1 MNLFDDMNLNIPRME
16 QQRYEKIK
24 KSNKYMELDVLIGG
38 EDEDLGDGLIA
49 KSPVV
54 STTIKGVGPKE
65 VGCMYMTLHE
75 LIKSLEKEFPSACFA
90 AKVCMRT
97 ENDGVASIEKFKI
110 EEE

>member
-1 MNLFDDMNLNIPRME
+1 MNLFDDVNLNIPRME

-24 KSNKYMELDVLIGG
+24 KSNRYMELDVLIGG

-49 KSPVV
+49 KSPVI

-110 EEE
+110 EED

>member
-38 EDEDLGDGLIA
+38 EDEDLGDGFVA
-49 KSPVV
+49 KSPVI

>member
-1 MNLFDDMNLNIPRME
+1 MNLFDNVNLNIPRME

-24 KSNKYMELDVLIGG
+24 KSGKYMELDVLIGS
-38 EDEDLGDGLIA
+38 DNEDLGDGFIV

-54 STTIKGVGPKE
+54 STTIKGVGAKE

-75 LIKSLEKEFPSACFA
+75 LIKSLEKEFPSECFV
-90 AKVCMRT
+90 AKLSMRA
-97 ENDGVASIEKFKI
+97 EHDGAVSIEKFKI

>member
-1 MNLFDDMNLNIPRME
+1 MNLFDDIDLNTHRME

>member
-1 MNLFDDMNLNIPRME
+1 MNLFDDINLNIPRME

-24 KSNKYMELDVLIGG
+24 KSNKYMELDVLIGSD
-38 EDEDLGDGLIA
+38 DEDLGDGFVA

-97 ENDGVASIEKFKI
+97 ETDGVASIEKFKM
-110 EEE
+110 EED

>member
-1 MNLFDDMNLNIPRME
+1 MNLFDDINLNIPRIE

-24 KSNKYMELDVLIGG
+24 KSNRYMELDVLIGSD
-38 EDEDLGDGLIA
+38 DEDLGDGFIA
-49 KSPVV
+49 KSPVI

-75 LIKSLEKEFPSACFA
+75 LIKSLEKEFPSECFV
-90 AKVCMRT
+90 AKLSMRA
-97 ENDGVASIEKFKI
+97 EHDGAVSIKKFKI

>member
-1 MNLFDDMNLNIPRME
+1 MNLFDDINLNIPRME

-24 KSNKYMELDVLIGG
+24 KSNKYMELDVLIGD
-38 EDEDLGDGLIA
+38 EDEDLGDGFIV

-54 STTIKGVGPKE
+54 STTIKGVGAKE

-75 LIKSLEKEFPSACFA
+75 LIKSLEKEFPSECFV
-90 AKVCMRT
+90 AKLSMRA
-97 ENDGVASIEKFKI
+97 EHDGAVSIEKFKI

>member
-1 MNLFDDMNLNIPRME
+1 MNLFDDINLNIPRME

-24 KSNKYMELDVLIGG
+24 KSNKYMELDVLIGSD
-38 EDEDLGDGLIA
+38 DEDLGDGLVA

-90 AKVCMRT
+90 AKICMRT
-97 ENDGVASIEKFKI
+97 ENDGVASIERFKI

>member
-1 MNLFDDMNLNIPRME
+1 MNLFDDVNLNIPRME

-24 KSNKYMELDVLIGG
+24 KSGKYMELDVLIGS
-38 EDEDLGDGLIA
+38 DNEDLGDGFIV

-54 STTIKGVGPKE
+54 STTIKGVGAKE

-110 EEE
+110 EED

>member
-1 MNLFDDMNLNIPRME
+1 MNLFDDINLNIPRME

-24 KSNKYMELDVLIGG
+24 KSERYMELDVLIGSD
-38 EDEDLGDGLIA
+38 DEDLGDGLVA

-97 ENDGVASIEKFKI
+97 ENDGVASIEKFKM
-110 EEE
+110 EED

>member
-1 MNLFDDMNLNIPRME
+1 MNLFDDINLNIPRME

-24 KSNKYMELDVLIGG
+24 KSGRYMELDVLIGSD
-38 EDEDLGDGLIA
+38 DEDLGDGFVA
-49 KSPVV
+49 KSPVI

-97 ENDGVASIEKFKI
+97 ENDGVASIEKFKM
-110 EEE
+110 EED

>member
-24 KSNKYMELDVLIGG
+24 KSNKYMELDVLIGSD
-38 EDEDLGDGLIA
+38 DEDLGDGLVA

-97 ENDGVASIEKFKI
+97 ENDGVASIEKFKM
-110 EEE
+110 EED

>member
-24 KSNKYMELDVLIGG
+24 KSNKYMELDVLIGSD
-38 EDEDLGDGLIA
+38 DEDLGDGFVA

-97 ENDGVASIEKFKI
+97 ENDGVASIEKFKM
-110 EEE
+110 EED

>member
-1 MNLFDDMNLNIPRME
+1 MNLFDDINLNIPRME

-24 KSNKYMELDVLIGG
+24 KSNRYMELDVLIGSD
-38 EDEDLGDGLIA
+38 DEDLGDGFIA
-49 KSPVV
+49 KSPVI

-110 EEE
+110 EED

>member
-1 MNLFDDMNLNIPRME
+1 MNLFDDINLNIPRME

-24 KSNKYMELDVLIGG
+24 KSGKYMELDVLIGG
-38 EDEDLGDGLIA
+38 EDEELGDGLIA
-49 KSPVV
+49 KSPVI

-75 LIKSLEKEFPSACFA
+75 LIKSLEKEFPSECFV
-90 AKVCMRT
+90 AKLSMRA
-97 ENDGVASIEKFKI
+97 EHDGAVSIEKFKI

>member
-1 MNLFDDMNLNIPRME
+1 MNLFDDINLNIPRME

-24 KSNKYMELDVLIGG
+24 KSNKYMELDVLIGSD
-38 EDEDLGDGLIA
+38 DEDLGDGFVA

-97 ENDGVASIEKFKI
+97 ENDGVASIEKFKM
-110 EEE
+110 EED

>member
-1 MNLFDDMNLNIPRME
+1 MNLFDDINLNIPRME

-24 KSNKYMELDVLIGG
+24 KSNRYMELDVLIGS
-38 EDEDLGDGLIA
+38 DNEDLGDGFIV

-54 STTIKGVGPKE
+54 STTIKGVGAKE

-75 LIKSLEKEFPSACFA
+75 LIKSLEKEFPSECFV
-90 AKVCMRT
+90 AKLSMRA
-97 ENDGVASIEKFKI
+97 EHDGAVSIEKFKI

>member
-1 MNLFDDMNLNIPRME
+1 MNLFDDVNLNITRME

-24 KSNKYMELDVLIGG
+24 KSGKYMELDVLIGS
-38 EDEDLGDGLIA
+38 DNEDLGDGFIV

-54 STTIKGVGPKE
+54 STTIKGVGAKE

-75 LIKSLEKEFPSACFA
+75 LIKSLEKEFPSECFV
-90 AKVCMRT
+90 AKLSMRA
-97 ENDGVASIEKFKI
+97 EHDGAVSIEKFKI

>member
-1 MNLFDDMNLNIPRME
+1 MNLFDDINLNIPRME

-24 KSNKYMELDVLIGG
+24 KSGRYMELDVLIGSD
-38 EDEDLGDGLIA
+38 DEDLGDGFVA

-97 ENDGVASIEKFKI
+97 ENDGVASIEKFKM
-110 EEE
+110 EED

>member
-1 MNLFDDMNLNIPRME
+1 MKFDDMDLNIPRME

-24 KSNKYMELDVLIGG
+24 KSNRYMEVNVLIGS
-38 EDEDLGDGLIA
+38 EDEELGGGLTC
-49 KSPVV
+49 KTPVV

-75 LIKSLEKEFPSACFA
+75 LIKSLEEEFPSACFA

-97 ENDGVASIEKFKI
+97 ENDGVTSIEKFKI

>member
-1 MNLFDDMNLNIPRME
+1 MNLFDDMNLNIPRIE

-24 KSNKYMELDVLIGG
+24 KSNKYMEVNVLIGS
-38 EDEDLGDGLIA
+38 EDEELGGGLIC
-49 KSPVV
+49 KTPVV

-97 ENDGVASIEKFKI
+97 ENDGVASVEKFKI

>member
-1 MNLFDDMNLNIPRME
+1 MNLFDDINLNIPRME

-24 KSNKYMELDVLIGG
+24 KSGRYMELDVLIGSD
-38 EDEDLGDGLIA
+38 DEDLGDGFVA
-49 KSPVV
+49 KSPVI
-54 STTIKGVGPKE
+54 STTLKGVGPKE

-110 EEE
+110 EED

>member
-1 MNLFDDMNLNIPRME
+1 MNLFDDVNLNIPRME

-24 KSNKYMELDVLIGG
+24 KSNRYMELDVLIGSD
-38 EDEDLGDGLIA
+38 DEDLGDGFIA
-49 KSPVV
+49 KSPVI

-110 EEE
+110 EED

>member
-1 MNLFDDMNLNIPRME
+1 MNLFDDINLNIPRME

-24 KSNKYMELDVLIGG
+24 KSGRYMELDVLIGSD
-38 EDEDLGDGLIA
+38 DEDLGDGLVA
-49 KSPVV
+49 KSPVI

>member
-1 MNLFDDMNLNIPRME
+1 MNLFDDINPNIPKME

-24 KSNKYMELDVLIGG
+24 KSERYMEINVLIGRD
-38 EDEDLGDGLIA
+38 DEDLGEGFIA
-49 KSPVV
+49 KTPVV
-54 STTIKGVGPKE
+54 RTTIKGVGPKE

-97 ENDGVASIEKFKI
+97 ENDGVASIEKFKM
-110 EEE
+110 EED

>member
-1 MNLFDDMNLNIPRME
+1 MNLFNDINLNIPRME

-38 EDEDLGDGLIA
+38 EDEDLGDGLVA
-49 KSPVV
+49 KSPVI

-97 ENDGVASIEKFKI
+97 ENDGVASIEKFKM
-110 EEE
+110 EED

>member
-1 MNLFDDMNLNIPRME
+1 MNLFDDVNLNIPRME

-24 KSNKYMELDVLIGG
+24 KSGKYIELDVLIGSD
-38 EDEDLGDGLIA
+38 DEDLGDGFIV

-54 STTIKGVGPKE
+54 STTIKGVGAKE

-75 LIKSLEKEFPSACFA
+75 LIKSLEKEFPSECFV
-90 AKVCMRT
+90 AKLSMRA
-97 ENDGVASIEKFKI
+97 EHDEAVSIEKFKI

>member
-1 MNLFDDMNLNIPRME
+1 MNLFDDINLNIPRME

-24 KSNKYMELDVLIGG
+24 KSGRYMELDVLIGSD
-38 EDEDLGDGLIA
+38 DEDLGDGLVA

-97 ENDGVASIEKFKI
+97 ENDGVASIEKFKM
-110 EEE
+110 EED

>member
-1 MNLFDDMNLNIPRME
+1 MNLFDDINLNIPRME

-24 KSNKYMELDVLIGG
+24 KSGKYMELDVLIGS
-38 EDEDLGDGLIA
+38 DNEDLGDGFIV

-54 STTIKGVGPKE
+54 STTIKGVGAKE

-75 LIKSLEKEFPSACFA
+75 LIKSLEKEFPLECFV
-90 AKVCMRT
+90 AKLSMRA
-97 ENDGVASIEKFKI
+97 EHDGAVSIEKFKI

>member
-1 MNLFDDMNLNIPRME
+1 MKFDDMDLNIPRME

-24 KSNKYMELDVLIGG
+24 KSGKYMELDVLIGS
-38 EDEDLGDGLIA
+38 DNEDLGDGFIV

-54 STTIKGVGPKE
+54 STTIKGVGAKE

-75 LIKSLEKEFPSACFA
+75 LIKSLEKEFPSECFV
-90 AKVCMRT
+90 AKLSMRA
-97 ENDGVASIEKFKI
+97 EHDGAVSIEKFKI